1 MRSSTRITDRTK
13 ASMENFVTAYP
24 VPEAVREDR
33 FAAAVSWKPLLPGG
47 SNVTTHKLE
56 YVSEELVAFAS
67 TIGARLFTLAFAGIG
82 GLVFLMGL
90 VLLNSANNFFPAIMM
105 TSFGALFAIVGI
117 WMFFRFDEAIMFDKE
132 RGLYW
137 KANKP
142 PRLDRKT
149 IKRSNCCHL
158 EDIAGIQLLEERV
171 RSGQTSFFSYELN
184 LVLADGNRL
193 QVIDH
198 SNLDQ
203 IRMDA
208 ATLGTF
214 LDVPVWDG
222 I

>member
-1 MRSSTRITDRTK
+1 MRSPKNINDRTK
-13 ASMENFVTAYP
+13 ASMENVISTYP
-24 VPEAVREDR
+24 VPEAVREDS
-33 FAAAVSWKPLLPGG
+33 FASAVSWKPLLPGG
-47 SNVTTHKLE
+47 SNFTTHKLE
-56 YVSEELVAFAS
+56 YVAEDQVAFAS
-67 TIGARLFTLAFAGIG
+67 TIGARLFTLAFAGVG
-82 GLVFLMGL
+82 SLVFLIGL
-90 VLLNSANNFFPAIMM
+90 VLLTSSVNFFPGLMM
-105 TSFGALFAIVGI
+105 IVFGGLFAAVGI

-142 PRLDRKT
+142 PRLEQKT
-149 IKRSNCCHL
+149 VKRSNCCLL
-158 EDIAGIQLLEERV
+158 EDVAGIQLLAEKV
-171 RSGQTSFFSYELN
+171 GSQGSAFFSYELN
-184 LVLADGNRL
+184 LVLSDSSRV

-214 LDVPVWDG
+214 LEVPVWDG